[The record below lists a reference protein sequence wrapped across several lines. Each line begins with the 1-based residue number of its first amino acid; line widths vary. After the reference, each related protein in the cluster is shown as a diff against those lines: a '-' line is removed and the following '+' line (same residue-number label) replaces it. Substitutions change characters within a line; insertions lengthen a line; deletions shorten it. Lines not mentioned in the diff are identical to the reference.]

1 MKSLKPIKDLVV
13 EGVEQVVAV
22 EDTELVEEA
31 VGELRVVE
39 SPGPEA
45 GDLQQRMGKLVGR
58 GAQEVE
64 VGVLEPQEV
73 EEVLAEGVAEE
84 EEEVQEADLG
94 PDLWGGT

>member
-1 MKSLKPIKDLVV
+1 MTSLKPIKDLVV

-31 VGELRVVE
+31 VGELKVE
-39 SPGPEA
+39 ESLGPEA
-45 GDLQQRMGKLVGR
+45 GDLQLRMGKLVGR

-73 EEVLAEGVAEE
+73 EEGVA
-84 EEEVQEADLG
+84 
-94 PDLWGGT
+94 

>member
-1 MKSLKPIKDLVV
+1 MKSLKPVKDHVV
-13 EGVEQVVAV
+13 EDVEQVVAV
-22 EDTELVEEA
+22 EDAELVEEA
-31 VGELRVVE
+31 VVELRMVE
-39 SPGPEA
+39 RSGPEA
-45 GDLQQRMGKLVGR
+45 GDLQQIMAKLVGR
-58 GAQEVE
+58 GDQEVE